1 VSVKTFGTM
10 GVDWEDRVDYA
21 RLRQER
27 LGRIKASLAASEL
40 GALLLFDMAN
50 IRYVAA
56 AHIGTWAMDKYSR
69 FTLLP
74 RGDDP
79 IVWDLG
85 SAAKHHELYCSWLK
99 GRSHSGITTFHGAIA
114 PEAGRPQDVARKIKA
129 ELEARGLADAPVGV
143 DVGEIPIVLA
153 LEAEGLHVVD
163 GHELMLQ
170 TRRIKTADEL
180 VLLNTSA
187 AMVDAAYEE
196 LYRALRPGIQENE
209 CVGLVS
215 RYLYDRGSEFV
226 EAVNAI
232 TGDRSNPHPHV
243 HSDRLIR
250 PGEAAYFD
258 IIHSFNGYR
267 TCYYRTFAVGS
278 ASPGFLDAYKRT
290 RDILDCAISMVKPGV
305 TTAEIVGHC
314 YPKAE
319 EFGYPDEEAAF
330 GLQFGHGIGL
340 SHWEKPVFS
349 RLTSFAKPEVL
360 EPGMAIALETFWP
373 SSDGRSA
380 ARIEEELIV
389 TADGC
394 EVISRFPAETL
405 LVAGRQY
412 FSAAGPLPQT
422 RDAQSHRN
430 NRSESLLD

>member
-1 VSVKTFGTM
+1 MSVKTFGTM

>member
-1 VSVKTFGTM
+1 MAFGTM

-21 RLRQER
+21 RLRAER
-27 LGRIKASLAASEL
+27 LGRIKASLAASEI
-40 GALLLFDMAN
+40 GSLLLFDMAN

-74 RGDDP
+74 QGDDP

-85 SAAKHHELYCSWLK
+85 SAAKHHELYCSWLR
-99 GRSHSGITTFHGAIA
+99 GRSHSGITTFHGAIP
-114 PEAGRPQDVARKIKA
+114 PEAERPQEVAKKIKA
-129 ELEARGLADAPVGV
+129 ELAARGLDGEPVGV
-143 DVGEIPIVLA
+143 DVAELPILFA

-163 GHELMLQ
+163 GHQLMLH
-170 TRRIKTADEL
+170 TRKIKTRDEL
-180 VLLNTSA
+180 VLINTAA

-196 LYRALRPGIQENE
+196 LYRALRPGIQENQ

-215 RYLYDRGSEFV
+215 QYLYDHGSEFV

-243 HSDRLIR
+243 HSDRLVR

-290 RDILDCAISMVKPGV
+290 RDILDCAISMVRPGV
-305 TTAEIVGHC
+305 TTAEIVGRC

-349 RLTSFAKPEVL
+349 RLTSFHKPEVL
-360 EPGMAIALETFWP
+360 EPGMAFALETFWP
-373 SSDGRSA
+373 SKDGRSA
-380 ARIEEELIV
+380 ARIEEEILV
-389 TADGC
+389 TEDGC

-412 FSAAGPLPQT
+412 FSAAGPLAPT

-430 NRSESLLD
+430 NPTPSLSD